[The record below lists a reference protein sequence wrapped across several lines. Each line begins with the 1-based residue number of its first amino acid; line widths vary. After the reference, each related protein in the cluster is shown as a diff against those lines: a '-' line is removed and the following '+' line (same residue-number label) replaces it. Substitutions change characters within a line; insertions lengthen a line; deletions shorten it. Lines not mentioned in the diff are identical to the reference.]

1 MKLSKE
7 KMWRS
12 SERAMKRTKG
22 YQEYREFGQ
31 DENYELAYVL
41 AKGRNPCAEDIIAVA
56 MYEDDAIQ
64 FFPFSDREEFDLW
77 GFNFDRDLFECL
89 ETGYEIVGMSMD
101 SHLNVWYTI
110 GAWHNGY
117 IEHENGMQKY
127 LGYCKRNGI
136 TEEKLKKEVG
146 YSGMDVMTIYDP
158 KADRTKSH
166 KDMER

>member
-1 MKLSKE
+1 M
-7 KMWRS
+7 
-12 SERAMKRTKG
+12 
-22 YQEYREFGQ
+22 
-31 DENYELAYVL
+31 L

-64 FFPFSDREEFDLW
+64 FFPCADREEIDLW
-77 GFNFDRDLFECL
+77 GFNFDRDLFEYL
-89 ETGYEIVGMSMD
+89 ETGYEIAGMSMD

-117 IEHENGMQKY
+117 IEHENGMQNISDIVRKWHH
-127 LGYCKRNGI
+127 GRKI
-136 TEEKLKKEVG
+136 EKEVG
-146 YSGMDVMTIYDP
+146 YSGMDVMTLYDS